1 MSDIAAT
8 RERRLRELKAHID
21 EVHENVMRALRSMD
35 DEAMNRAM
43 EQQRTL
49 LQEYTALLKSKG

>member
-1 MSDIAAT
+1 MPTA
-8 RERRLRELKAHID
+8 RERRLRELKVHID

-43 EQQRTL
+43 EQQHAL
-49 LQEYTALLKSKG
+49 LQEYSALLKLKD